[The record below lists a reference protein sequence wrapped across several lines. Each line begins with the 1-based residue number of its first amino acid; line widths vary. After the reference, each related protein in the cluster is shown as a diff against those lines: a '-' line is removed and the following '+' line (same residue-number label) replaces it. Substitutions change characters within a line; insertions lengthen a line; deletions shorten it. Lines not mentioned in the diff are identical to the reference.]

1 MWAVES
7 CFADMEGFPL
17 NLFVQS
23 PIDSDDDSSEDG
35 TNSDKENDT
44 TMVPRRGSR
53 NSNHEADLG
62 KAQIGASRYV
72 DREDEFYYD
81 EDEFHED
88 HPFIETRM
96 TASCE
101 GVFSIIGDNNGYHG
115 QETNQLEMSKHRAY
129 ATSMPHIPSECESS
143 NPNEIFDQLIK
154 SKKVMSN
161 DVTEETTSTT
171 HNRKTKSNASDAS
184 LQGRVIGHVPDKTD
198 QNAADEAFDDGED
211 CDTLD
216 LEFEYEPG
224 ISLSHM
230 EFGRQNN
237 VAPLNEVDSHEKC
250 LLDQQRPFHRKMSEM
265 CTSSSCSTSQKY
277 RYQSMMMGSSISQHK
292 FGTSP
297 SKSEKST
304 TSPAGCSF
312 NAKSPLV
319 SPTRCT
325 YCGVDYESGK

>member
-23 PIDSDDDSSEDG
+23 PIDSDDDSCEDG
-35 TNSDKENDT
+35 TKRDKESHT
-44 TMVPRRGSR
+44 TMVPRRGSQ
-53 NSNHEADLG
+53 NSNHEADVG
-62 KAQIGASRYV
+62 KAQTGASRYV

-101 GVFSIIGDNNGYHG
+101 GVFSIIGDNNGYHS

-129 ATSMPHIPSECESS
+129 ATSMPHIPSECDSS

-161 DVTEETTSTT
+161 DITEETTSRT
-171 HNRKTKSNASDAS
+171 HNRKTKSIKA
-184 LQGRVIGHVPDKTD
+184 D
-198 QNAADEAFDDGED
+198 QNATDEAYDDGYD

-237 VAPLNEVDSHEKC
+237 VAPLNEVDSHEKS

-319 SPTRCT
+319 SPTRCS